1 MRIIFE
7 PIAFAETPNHW
18 RGGHAVRG
26 NVIFKGDVSMKFSG
40 SGLVGQAIKAG
51 AVVAALVLSTSAGHA
66 QASPFAGFDGAW
78 SGNGTVSLSDGSS
91 ERLRC
96 KAVYQVDGGGQT
108 LKQTLRCASDSYKF
122 DLSSDVTNHGDHI
135 TGNWSETNR
144 NISGSLLGTAGNGKI
159 DVKVE
164 SAGFTASLTLR
175 TTGNKQTVQISS
187 QGDIRGVS
195 ITMVKG

>member
-1 MRIIFE
+1 M
-7 PIAFAETPNHW
+7 PCAGPSHSK
-18 RGGHAVRG
+18 GQ
-26 NVIFKGDVSMKFSG
+26 FKMKYSTSG
-40 SGLVGQAIKAG
+40 SIGQTLKAS
-51 AVVAALVLSTSAGHA
+51 AVVAALVLSASAGHA
-66 QASPFAGFDGAW
+66 QSSPFAGFNGSW

-96 KAVYQVDGGGQT
+96 RAAYQVDETGLV

-122 DLSSDVTNHGDHI
+122 DLSSDVTSHGDHI

-164 SAGFTASLTLR
+164 SAGFTATLTLR
-175 TTGNKQTVQISS
+175 TTGNKQTVQLTS